1 MLFPCR
7 NWRPTLA
14 IKLSI
19 LVLVSCIIVTL
30 WQPALWP
37 WTTSIVFASHMILTI
52 AGLIPRSTL
61 LGPNITR
68 LPQNAAR
75 RGEVAI
81 TIDDG
86 PDPK

>member
-7 NWRPTLA
+7 NWKPSLA
-14 IKLSI
+14 IKLS
-19 LVLVSCIIVTL
+19 LLLLAGCIAVTI

-37 WTTSIVFASHMILTI
+37 WTAGIVFANHIILTI
-52 AGLIPRSTL
+52 AGLVPRSSL

-68 LPQNAAR
+68 LPQTAAI

-86 PDPK
+86 PDP